1 MLPLNLNLLRKNMV
15 TDFFA
20 ILADVGAL
28 AEHALV
34 GDDAHC
40 KVVNGYAVV
49 LAAHHLWRHVARRS
63 RSVLG
68 VFRVPDPGNAEIGDS
83 EVTRIIEDEVFRLD
97 VAMQNAVLVQILKAE
112 QHARHEK
119 L

>member
-1 MLPLNLNLLRKNMV
+1 MV
-15 TDFFA
+15 TNFFS
-20 ILADVGAL
+20 ILADVGSL

-34 GDDAHC
+34 GDDTHC
-40 KVVNGYAVV
+40 EVVNGYTVV
-49 LAAHHLWRHVARRS
+49 LAAHHLWRHVARCS

-83 EVTRIIEDEVFRLD
+83 KVTSLIEDEVFRLD
-97 VAMQNAVLVQILKAE
+97 VAMQDAVLVQVLKAE

-119 L
+119 LLKKQI